1 MIRFDDLPSD
11 PLLLKQ
17 KLIDVSAEKIAMA
30 DERNV
35 AIAQRDA
42 ALQENEKLLLI
53 LSQYKRALFG
63 RRSEK
68 VDADQLQFLLS
79 GNEPSIVADAA
90 NENAAAD
97 GTGKDTKAG
106 APDKPARPRPNRNRG
121 MLPVHL
127 PRVDVVIDVESKI
140 CPCCG
145 GSLHKIGETIKE
157 MLDVVPVVK
166 RMVRPRYGCRGCESA
181 VVQAPAP
188 AQPIDGGMAT
198 EAVLAHVAT
207 MKYGYQV
214 PLYRQEQM
222 LAGQGIDLDRA
233 TLALWMGRLAWWL
246 KPLHEVLLDTVLSY
260 PKLFADETPLP
271 VLDPGRGKT
280 KTCRLWVAATDDRPW
295 GGPAPP
301 AVVYVFA
308 EDRKGERATELFE
321 GFNGILQVDGYTGY
335 NGLLDPQRPGGPVTF
350 AFCFAHSRRK
360 FYDVHVATG
369 SPIAA
374 EAVRRIGEFYAIE
387 DRIRGKSADIRR
399 TVRQAETKPLME
411 DFKLW
416 LDARLGEVSQ
426 KSGLAEAIRYAHSH
440 WEGLTRFLSDGRI
453 EIDSNT
459 VERTMRPIGL
469 GRRNYLFAGSDEGG
483 RTWAII
489 ASLINSAK
497 LIGIDPQEYLT
508 DVLERIVSGR
518 TKINQLKELLP
529 WRWKAARQ
537 VIIVKAAA

>member
-17 KLIDVSAEKIAMA
+17 KLIETTLTIEKVSAEKIAMA

-79 GNEPSIVADAA
+79 GNEASIVAGAA

-97 GTGKDTKAG
+97 GAGNDTKAG
-106 APDKPARPRPNRNRG
+106 APDKAVRPRPNRNRG

-145 GSLHKIGETIKE
+145 GALPKIGETVKE
-157 MLDVVPVVK
+157 MLDVVPVQYQVK

-188 AQPIDGGMAT
+188 ARPIDGGMAT
-198 EAVLAHVAT
+198 EAMLAHVAT

-222 LAGQGIDLDRA
+222 LASQGVDLDRA

-280 KTCRLWVAATDDRPW
+280 KTCRLWVAAMDDRPW
-295 GGPAPP
+295 DGPAPP

-308 EDRKGERATELFE
+308 EDRKGERATDLFA

-335 NGLLDPQRPGGPVTF
+335 
-350 AFCFAHSRRK
+350 
-360 FYDVHVATG
+360 
-369 SPIAA
+369 
-374 EAVRRIGEFYAIE
+374 
-387 DRIRGKSADIRR
+387 
-399 TVRQAETKPLME
+399 
-411 DFKLW
+411 
-416 LDARLGEVSQ
+416 
-426 KSGLAEAIRYAHSH
+426 
-440 WEGLTRFLSDGRI
+440 
-453 EIDSNT
+453 
-459 VERTMRPIGL
+459 
-469 GRRNYLFAGSDEGG
+469 
-483 RTWAII
+483 
-489 ASLINSAK
+489 
-497 LIGIDPQEYLT
+497 
-508 DVLERIVSGR
+508 
-518 TKINQLKELLP
+518 
-529 WRWKAARQ
+529 
-537 VIIVKAAA
+537 